1 MNSEQTL
8 SRESAGTVADS
19 KNDTHSPGALRG
31 LAWLTVQTRQA
42 QQLIRGR
49 NGTPDKPAIIG
60 LVGFADRLR
69 VIWQAARDDDPYA
82 DWWLIKVHEA
92 LDQARNFLNR
102 YQEEQ
107 GTRLARMKAMEVTV
121 AESLRPYRIQLQFA
135 NPYAY
140 QGAQLIAE
148 YDTLVCTVLTCR
160 HIGQLDDESAQ
171 VIINLCAR
179 KIRGTFVVPQG
190 YRLLGIDRKCLQQSS
205 GKDPRA
211 SSLMGE
217 LPEDVL
223 SGEHRAPIVPRKAP
237 FPKAI
242 HRPLQLEPLSPLPD
256 TGYSTDENHDA

>member
-8 SRESAGTVADS
+8 PRENTGTAVVS
-19 KNDTHSPGALRG
+19 KKDVISLGALRG
-31 LAWLTVQTRQA
+31 QTWLTVQTHQA

-49 NGTPDKPAIIG
+49 SGTPDKPAIIG

-69 VIWQAARDDDPYA
+69 VIWQASRDDDPYA

-92 LDQARNFLNR
+92 LDQARHFLSQ
-102 YQEEQ
+102 YQEELN
-107 GTRLARMKAMEVTV
+107 TRLTQMKAMEVAV

-148 YDTLVCTVLTCR
+148 YDTLVCAVLTYR
-160 HIGQLDDESAQ
+160 HIGQLDDKSAHI
-171 VIINLCAR
+171 IINLCAR

-190 YRLLGIDRKCLQQSS
+190 YRLLGIDRQCLQRSS

-217 LPEDVL
+217 LPEAVL
-223 SGEHRAPIVPRKAP
+223 SGEHRAPLMPRKAP
-237 FPKAI
+237 FPKTT
-242 HRPLQLEPLSPLPD
+242 HRSLELKPLSSG
-256 TGYSTDENHDA
+256 TGYSTDENHDT

>member
-8 SRESAGTVADS
+8 PDESAGTVAGL
-19 KNDTHSPGALRG
+19 KKDTASLGVLRG
-31 LAWLTVQTRQA
+31 QAWLTVQTHQA

-49 NGTPDKPAIIG
+49 NGTGDKPAIIG
-60 LVGFADRLR
+60 LIGYADRLR
-69 VIWQAARDDDPYA
+69 VIWQAARDNDPYA

-92 LDQARNFLNR
+92 LEQARKLLSR
-102 YQEEQ
+102 YQEELDTQ
-107 GTRLARMKAMEVTV
+107 LAQMSAMEVTV
-121 AESLRPYRIQLQFA
+121 AESLRPYRMRLQFA

-148 YDTLVCTVLTCR
+148 YDTLVRTVLTCR
-160 HIGQLDDESAQ
+160 HIGRLDDESAQ
-171 VIINLCAR
+171 VVIHLCAR

-190 YRLLGIDRKCLQQSS
+190 YRLLGIDRKCLQRSS

-223 SGEHRAPIVPRKAP
+223 SGELRAPLVPRKAP
-237 FPKAI
+237 FPKET
-242 HRPLQLEPLSPLPD
+242 HRSLELEPLSSSPD
-256 TGYSTDENHDA
+256 TGYPTDENRDT